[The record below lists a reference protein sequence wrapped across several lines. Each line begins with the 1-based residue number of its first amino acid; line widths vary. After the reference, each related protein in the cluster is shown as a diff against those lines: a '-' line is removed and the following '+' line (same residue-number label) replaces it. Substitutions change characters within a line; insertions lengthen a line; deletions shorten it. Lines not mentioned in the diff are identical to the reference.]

1 MYIKDNFACSGR
13 FGQLIG
19 KDAELRVT
27 KRTNI
32 AMRVLM
38 YCATNTGR
46 LVTKAEI
53 AERCNASENHL
64 AQVINQLAQLGY
76 LHTQRGR
83 NGGLSLGRPATEIN
97 IGDVFR
103 VLEAPVPLAECFAD
117 VDNTCPLTE
126 ACRLRTAL
134 TDAVE
139 AFYQSLDPITL
150 DALICQNHDLLE
162 ILNPELACSMKDT
175 AVAV

>member
-1 MYIKDNFACSGR
+1 M
-13 FGQLIG
+13 
-19 KDAELRVT
+19 RVT

-32 AMRVLM
+32 EMRVLM
-38 YCATNTGR
+38 FCAANTWR
-46 LVTKAEI
+46 LVTSTEI
-53 AERCNASENHL
+53 ADRCDASEDQL
-64 AQVINQLAQLGY
+64 AQVINKLAQLRFP
-76 LHTQRGR
+76 HTQRGR
-83 NGGLSLGRPATEIN
+83 NGGLSLGRPADQIN

-150 DALICQNHDLLE
+150 DALVCTNADLLD
-162 ILNPELACSMKDT
+162 ILNPERGCAAREAALAD
-175 AVAV
+175 

>member
-1 MYIKDNFACSGR
+1 MHEALALAIRIKR
-13 FGQLIG
+13 TVPV
-19 KDAELRVT
+19 RVT

-38 YCATNTGR
+38 FCAANADR

-64 AQVINQLAQLGY
+64 AQVINQLAQLGF

-83 NGGLSLGRPATEIN
+83 NGGLSLGRPAEEIQ

-150 DALICQNHDLLE
+150 DSLVCRNHDLLQ
-162 ILNPELACSMKDT
+162 ILNPTGLCPERNE
-175 AVAV
+175 AVPV